1 MKKNR
6 KEGSLHVAKVLVPI
20 IAMAVLSAVVLIERG
35 GIRLKDN
42 TGLKAPENLV
52 YSGKVVENAD
62 TLVLVDR
69 DNDYSIGSADAMEF
83 VLSGMKASYVEADA
97 ATFDYSRLP
106 NYKKL
111 VLALP
116 DWGQIGQNMGA
127 VMLWVTNGGQLMNT
141 MTPDPDAA
149 FLSAAHG
156 FGIMDGGESYCGIT
170 GFTLVSGS
178 MIGAEEKSTYH
189 LADNPEDLM
198 TSLLVALESDC
209 KISVTSEDG
218 KVPLIWEKENGKGR
232 LVFINFNVSGEKYN
246 RGFLAYAYSKLGD
259 ECLYPVINA
268 SAYYLDD
275 FPSPVPG
282 GDSTYIQRDYG
293 LDTGTFYSTIWW
305 PRVMKWEKDYGIV
318 HTGLIIEDYS
328 DDTDGPFPDNASTS
342 QFVNYGNMLLNNGGE
357 LGFHGYNHQ
366 PLCLEGTDDAMQFGS
381 YNLWPTIEAMQA
393 SLTELNSFSERL
405 FPENEFRVY
414 VPPSNIISPSGRG
427 AIRGALPEVS
437 IMASSFLGSSEE
449 PAYVQEFGIDKD
461 FGFIDTPRITSG
473 TIIDDY
479 ALLTE
484 VSELNFQYVQSHF
497 MHPDDTLDPDRGAD
511 KGWETMAESFEK
523 YLGFIKASA
532 PSIRNVTGSFMGTA
546 VAEYTNLTV
555 KTEETTDGLSVS
567 LGNFAGDASFLL
579 RVNADGARVLGKGC
593 AATEVGNGLFLVHTT
608 QSEFYI
614 SIEK

>member
-1 MKKNR
+1 MKKHEN
-6 KEGSLHVAKVLVPI
+6 SLHVTKVLVPI
-20 IAMAVLSAVVLIERG
+20 IAMTLLSVVVLIERG
-35 GIRLKDN
+35 GIRLRN
-42 TGLKAPENLV
+42 VSGLKAPETLE
-52 YSGKVVENAD
+52 YSEKVAAEPD
-62 TLVLVDR
+62 TLVIVDR
-69 DNDYSIGSADAMEF
+69 ANGDSMNSADAIEF
-83 VLSGMKASYVEADA
+83 VLSGMKAGYVEADA

-127 VMLWVTNGGQLMNT
+127 VMLWVSEGGQLMNT
-141 MTPDPDAA
+141 MTPNPDAA

-156 FGIMDGGESYCGIT
+156 FGIMDGGESYVGIT
-170 GFTLVSGS
+170 GFSLAPDS
-178 MIGAEEKSTYH
+178 MIGAEEKRTFH
-189 LADNPEDLM
+189 LADNPDDLM
-198 TSLLVALESDC
+198 TSLLVALDGDC
-209 KISVTSEDG
+209 RVSVSSEDG
-218 KVPLIWEKENGKGR
+218 RVPLIWEKENGKGR
-232 LVFINFNVSGEKYN
+232 LVFINFNVTAEKYN
-246 RGFLAYAYSKLGD
+246 RGFLAYAYSRLGD
-259 ECLYPVINA
+259 TCLYPVINA

-293 LDTGTFYSTIWW
+293 LDTGTFYSTVWW

-328 DDTDGPFPDNASTS
+328 DDTDGPFPSNASTS

-366 PLCLEGTDDAMQFGS
+366 PLCLEGTDDDMQFGS
-381 YNLWPTIEAMQA
+381 YNLWPSIEAMQA
-393 SLTELNSFSERL
+393 SLTELNSFSKRL
-405 FPENEFRVY
+405 FPENSFRVY
-414 VPPSNIISPSGRG
+414 VPPSNILSPSGRG

-437 IMASSFLGSSEE
+437 VMASSFLGSSEE

-479 ALLTE
+479 AMLTE

-497 MHPDDTLDPDRGAD
+497 LHPDDTLDPDRGAD

-523 YLGFIKASA
+523 YLDFIKASA
-532 PSIRNVTGSFMGTA
+532 PGIRNVTGSFMGTA
-546 VAEYTNLTV
+546 TAEYTNLTL
-555 KTEETTDGLSVS
+555 KTEETTDGLTVS

-579 RVNADGARVLGKGC
+579 RINTDGARVFSKEC
-593 AATEVGNGLFLVHTT
+593 EISSVSDGLYLVHAT
-608 QSEFYI
+608 QPEFHI
-614 SIEK
+614 NIEKE